1 MRKKHGMRS
10 YVLSVGALVVA
21 LAGLQSDAEHLAKF
35 TADEIEKWK
44 GPVAA
49 SGAVE
54 YGPDACAAAGINP
67 KCGDG

>member
-1 MRKKHGMRS
+1 MRS

-54 YGPDACAAAGINP
+54 
-67 KCGDG
+67 